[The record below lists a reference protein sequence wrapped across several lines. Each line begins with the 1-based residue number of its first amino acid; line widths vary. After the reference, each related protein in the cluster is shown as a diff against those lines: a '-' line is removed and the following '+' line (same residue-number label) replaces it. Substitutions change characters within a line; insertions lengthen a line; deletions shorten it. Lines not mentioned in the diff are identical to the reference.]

1 MNNTLFEKK
10 ENLSLKQLRKKHQR
24 VTFHLLQE
32 DYDRLKNAV
41 ERTQI
46 NQSSI
51 LRIAFNRFDLK
62 SLPGMN

>member
-1 MNNTLFEKK
+1 MNNTLTKKK
-10 ENLSLKQLRKKHQR
+10 ENPTLKELRKKHQR

-32 DYDRLKNAV
+32 DYNRLKNAV

-51 LRIAFNRFDLK
+51 LRIAFNQFDFNT
-62 SLPGMN
+62 LPGMN